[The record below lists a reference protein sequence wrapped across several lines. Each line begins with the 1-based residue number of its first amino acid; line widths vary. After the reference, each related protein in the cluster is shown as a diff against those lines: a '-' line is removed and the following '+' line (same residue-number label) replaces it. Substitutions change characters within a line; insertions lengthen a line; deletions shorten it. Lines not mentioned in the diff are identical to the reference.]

1 MPGTCAG
8 FVDVGY
14 LRNTGSAKL
23 QLAPTTNLNASVVV
37 SWFRGL
43 VESDLAGHTFLR
55 AYWYDGAYDPS
66 HQNYDNQHRLFSA
79 IARTPGV
86 QMRLGHIAE
95 RPNRLEPLMRR
106 ALEGTAD
113 DLGMPRQRLMEAFS
127 QRWNFRPERQQ
138 KGVDTLIALDIV
150 RLASRSAYQTAVL
163 VTGDRDLAEAIRTA
177 QDHGARIVIAT
188 PERQSVAGE
197 IIELADDVI
206 DIDVD
211 SLRPMFQT
219 NPRPRT

>member
-1 MPGTCAG
+1 MLGTCAG

-14 LRNTGSAKL
+14 LRNTGSVKL
-23 QLAPTTNLNASVVV
+23 QLAPTTNLNAAAVV
-37 SWFRGL
+37 SWFRGV
-43 VESDLAGHTFLR
+43 VESNLTGHTFLR
-55 AYWYDGAYDPS
+55 TYWYDGAYDPS
-66 HQNYDNQHRLFSA
+66 HQNYENQRRLFSA

-95 RPNRLEPLMRR
+95 RPNRLASLMQR

-113 DLGMPRQRLMEAFS
+113 DLGIPRQQLMGAFS

-163 VTGDRDLAEAIRTA
+163 VTGDRDLAEAVRTS
-177 QDHGARIVIAT
+177 QDYGTRIVIAT
-188 PERQSVAGE
+188 PDRQSVARE

-206 DIDVD
+206 DIGVD
-211 SLRPMFQT
+211 ALQSMFQT
-219 NPRPRT
+219 NSRPRT